1 MNEFPLDYGLCVCN
15 PNCTAIELCEI
26 TVEQDL
32 FSNATSTSD
41 GPSLDSSITDGIAYT
56 FNGANNV
63 DNNWVLVSNNAK
75 TNILQMIGSSDQKF
89 TVSCWI
95 NIASNSATAYIFS
108 FERGSERY
116 FSLYERSQTRANL
129 FYFRDRIAEP
139 EDSGYT
145 SQVALSFY
153 YDTDIFPD
161 GLRDRKWHFL
171 ALTID
176 YPEITLTI
184 DGYVHRPT
192 QGNYYDVS
200 NTKILLDRLTNGSTY
215 DMPAEIIN
223 VAEADFVG
231 FDDIN
236 GYIGGSS
243 RGNTRTYSLDG
254 TIRQLLLT
262 SQLDTEAYN
271 CLGSCNV
278 TIYSDGSVS
287 GFNTFYNPARR
298 SFEFSSSA
306 DPSEPIGDTEYTE
319 FMGTLIFSDNG
330 FLPSEEEEESWRVS
344 VQVSERGWDKG
355 AVGICACVVSHF
367 VLCFTTKLSLIITLS
382 L

>member
-1 MNEFPLDYGLCVCN
+1 MP
-15 PNCTAIELCEI
+15 
-26 TVEQDL
+26 
-32 FSNATSTSD
+32 TSG
-41 GPSLDSSITDGIAYT
+41 GPSLDSSIMDGIAYT
-56 FNGANNV
+56 FNGLNTVNN
-63 DNNWVLVSNNAK
+63 NSVLVSNNAK
-75 TNILQMIGSSDQKF
+75 INILQMIGSDQGF
-89 TVSCWI
+89 TVSCWL
-95 NIASNSATAYIFS
+95 NIASDSNAAYIFS
-108 FERGSERY
+108 FERGSQRY
-116 FSLYERSQTRANL
+116 FSLYDRSRTRANL
-129 FYFRDRIAEP
+129 YYFRDRLAEP

-145 SQVALSFY
+145 SQVAFSFY

-161 GLRDRKWHFL
+161 GLRDGKWHFL

-176 YPEITLTI
+176 YPQITLTI

-200 NTKILLDRLTNGSTY
+200 NSQIILDRLTDGSAY
-215 DMPAEIIN
+215 NMSAEIIN
-223 VAEADFVG
+223 VDEADFVS
-231 FDDIN
+231 FADIN

-262 SQLDTEAYN
+262 SQLDTAAYN

-330 FLPSEEEEESWRVS
+330 FLPPEEEEESWRVS
-344 VQVSERGWDKG
+344 VQVSERRWDKG
-355 AVGICACVVSHF
+355 SAGICACVVSHF
-367 VLCFTTKLSLIITLS
+367 VLCFTTKLSLRRIITLS